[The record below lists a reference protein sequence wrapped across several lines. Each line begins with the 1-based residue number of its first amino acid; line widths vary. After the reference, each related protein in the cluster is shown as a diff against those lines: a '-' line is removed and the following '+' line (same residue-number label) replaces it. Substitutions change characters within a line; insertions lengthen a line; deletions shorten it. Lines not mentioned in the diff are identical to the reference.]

1 MKSFCTLKFIRKIL
15 FQKKL
20 YLYGAA
26 SSGVKAALLLQS
38 LGFNKKNLYFID
50 SNCKK
55 VGKII
60 YGIKV
65 LPLDLVNKS
74 SCVIITS
81 SMFYEIEKTLK
92 KKKFTNFYYFHDLI
106 WKNFLEEKFTNNFI
120 NIYKKIKKNI
130 YLSIDEA
137 FTLYDNL
144 TRILNIETKL
154 AGKKMG
160 GRRSQGHIAEVGV
173 YKGGSAFLLCELIKN
188 TKKNIYLF
196 DTFEGLPEDTKKNK
210 EFTPSKGWLANT
222 NLEKVKKF
230 LLKTNI
236 NSKKLKIIKGIFPST
251 LNKEIKKEKFS
262 LVHLD
267 TDLFQSTYDGLNF
280 FYPRLIKYGCIISHD
295 YSSFGCPGVKM
306 AFDEFVSENRIEHKL
321 LQISQ
326 SQVLLLK

>member
-1 MKSFCTLKFIRKIL
+1 MNNFFTLKFIKKIL
-15 FQKKL
+15 FQKKI

-26 SSGVKAALLLQS
+26 SSGVKAVLLLQS
-38 LGFNKKNLYFID
+38 LGFNKKNLYFLD
-50 SNCKK
+50 SNSKK

-65 LPLDLVNKS
+65 LSLDLVNKS

-81 SMFYEIEKTLK
+81 SVFYEIEKILK
-92 KKKFTNFYYFHDLI
+92 NKKFTNFYYFHDLI
-106 WKNFLEEKFTNNFI
+106 WKNILEEKFTNNFI

-130 YLSIDEA
+130 YLSMDEA

-144 TRILNIETKL
+144 TRILNIRKKL
-154 AGKKMG
+154 TDQKRESK
-160 GRRSQGHIAEVGV
+160 GREGHIAEVGV

-188 TKKNIYLF
+188 TKKKIYLF

-222 NLEKVKKF
+222 KLEDVKKF

-236 NSKKLKIIKGIFPST
+236 NPNKLKIIKGIFPNT
-251 LNKEIKKEKFS
+251 LNKEIKKKNFS

-267 TDLFQSTYDGLNF
+267 TDLFQSTYDALNF

-306 AFDEFVSENRIEHKL
+306 AFDEFVSVNRIEHKL

>member
-1 MKSFCTLKFIRKIL
+1 
-15 FQKKL
+15 
-20 YLYGAA
+20 
-26 SSGVKAALLLQS
+26 
-38 LGFNKKNLYFID
+38 
-50 SNCKK
+50 
-55 VGKII
+55 
-60 YGIKV
+60 
-65 LPLDLVNKS
+65 
-74 SCVIITS
+74 
-81 SMFYEIEKTLK
+81 
-92 KKKFTNFYYFHDLI
+92 
-106 WKNFLEEKFTNNFI
+106 
-120 NIYKKIKKNI
+120 
-130 YLSIDEA
+130 
-137 FTLYDNL
+137 
-144 TRILNIETKL
+144 
-154 AGKKMG
+154 
-160 GRRSQGHIAEVGV
+160 
-173 YKGGSAFLLCELIKN
+173 LIKN